1 MNMLK
6 TFASA
11 FVELDEDKTAK
22 PTVAQPVVQGGIGQ
36 SQTGQSQPTSTAY
49 AVNSQYDPDMIA
61 ALQKVI
67 ASRKTP
73 YTALVEAADKLKQFI
88 PDDVTRF
95 KAAYA
100 QIAGDGVRTVGNI
113 ASAIDVH
120 INDLN
125 GEQMRFKQSSD
136 AQVNSKVGN
145 LRSTVE
151 SIVSQNAQRQQ
162 QIANLQ
168 AQIATMNQSIV
179 DDTAKAS
186 DLTNQAN
193 AAEADIAAVA
203 QRFQAA
209 ADYLKQDLT
218 NKKAQLTSALAA

>member
-1 MNMLK
+1 M
-6 TFASA
+6 
-11 FVELDEDKTAK
+11 V
-22 PTVAQPVVQGGIGQ
+22 
-36 SQTGQSQPTSTAY
+36 
-49 AVNSQYDPDMIA
+49 A

-136 AQVNSKVGN
+136 AQVNAKVGN
-145 LRSTVE
+145 LRAQVE
-151 SIVSQNAQRQQ
+151 TIVSQNAQRTQ

-168 AQIATMNQSIV
+168 AQIATMNQSTV

-186 DLTNQAN
+186 ELTNQAN

-203 QRFQAA
+203 QKFQAA
-209 ADYLKQDLT
+209 ADFLKQDLT
-218 NKKAQLTSALAA
+218 NKKTQLTSALSA